1 VGGGFSVLGVGFH
14 RHFRG
19 HISIFCLRRVP
30 FPEDRPCQEE
40 EMTKPATPKPPKP
53 PKKAWNAAAP
63 MKVPGKLRDLLYSHS
78 PR

>member
-1 VGGGFSVLGVGFH
+1 
-14 RHFRG
+14 
-19 HISIFCLRRVP
+19 
-30 FPEDRPCQEE
+30 
-40 EMTKPATPKPPKP
+40 MTKPATPKPPKP